1 MGYDKW
7 TKLKCNRIQSDQIKL
22 NRIVCVFFLKWMI
35 LNALKQ
41 AFNIQQKKVY
51 IETIFALHKPSTTLL
66 IRKKQNVHIHTVN
79 VYAGTRTKWLNRVY
93 THTHTH
99 EMPCIQESADLMK
112 QQ

>member
-1 MGYDKW
+1 
-7 TKLKCNRIQSDQIKL
+7 
-22 NRIVCVFFLKWMI
+22 MI